1 MPFLFRLIVEFD
13 RRIFDLDIVDGKQ
26 RFSGIFFILLREIT
40 HHIGNIEN
48 AITIA
53 NDMNLRFRQADLS
66 DHRFE

>member
-1 MPFLFRLIVEFD
+1 MLVPHFVIGANRPVL
-13 RRIFDLDIVDGKQ
+13 DLDIVDGKQ
-26 RFSGIFFILLREIT
+26 RFSGIFFILLRELT

-48 AITIA
+48 TITIA